1 MCNNILNENKIT
13 FKDIES
19 EIYKVVCDVACSAI
33 KEVLQHL
40 DRRLMNERDTK
51 VLRNKGVKHTC
62 IKTIM
67 GNVEFDRRIY
77 EFHTEDGKKAYK
89 FLLDEHLQ
97 MESIGFMSVNLVE
110 KMVSNVANLSYR
122 KSAKNIEEMSNQS
135 ISHTAVWNVIQKL
148 GDNIKEHEKNKIIK
162 NKCGQL
168 KGKKESKVIL
178 QEADGVFIYM
188 QGKDRPKRGKSKKKE
203 LKLGVFYE
211 GFRKRN
217 ESSDEYEVI
226 NKIAYSTFG
235 SSKDFKELGEATLAE
250 NYNTDEID
258 CRVING
264 DGAKWIKEIAAS
276 EGVIFQLDPF
286 HRSQA
291 IVKAIK
297 DKKESKQL
305 MELFNEGKVND
316 GLGYLTNLLIKYNS
330 DENRFKKLED
340 LYNYLV
346 SNKDG
351 LVPYKLREDVKLP
364 TPPAGVEY
372 RNLGT
377 MEHNICDILAQRFKG
392 RKMSWS
398 ENGASN
404 LAKILTELTNKNIY
418 NFIASQY
425 NKLVSKEVLSSFEE
439 LVVLTPEAVDRHIKK
454 SKVYKTKRGKVPY
467 DGYATTEGRKA
478 IQNLV
483 RNRVFS
489 DLGFK

>member
-77 EFHTEDGKKAYK
+77 EFHTEDCKKAYK

-97 MESIGFMSVNLVE
+97 MESIGFMSVNLIE

-148 GDNIKEHEKNKIIK
+148 G
-162 NKCGQL
+162 
-168 KGKKESKVIL
+168 
-178 QEADGVFIYM
+178 
-188 QGKDRPKRGKSKKKE
+188 
-203 LKLGVFYE
+203 VFYE
-211 GFRKRN
+211 GN
-217 ESSDEYEVI
+217 
-226 NKIAYSTFG
+226 
-235 SSKDFKELGEATLAE
+235 
-250 NYNTDEID
+250 
-258 CRVING
+258 
-264 DGAKWIKEIAAS
+264 
-276 EGVIFQLDPF
+276 
-286 HRSQA
+286 
-291 IVKAIK
+291 
-297 DKKESKQL
+297 
-305 MELFNEGKVND
+305 VND
-316 GLGYLTNLLIKYNS
+316 GLEYLTNLLIKYNA
-330 DENRFKKLED
+330 DENRFKKFED

-364 TPPAGVEY
+364 TPPTGVEY
-372 RNLGT
+372 RNLDT

-404 LAKILTELTNKNIY
+404 LARILTELTNKNIY

-467 DGYATTEGRKA
+467 DGYVTT
-478 IQNLV
+478 
-483 RNRVFS
+483 
-489 DLGFK
+489 